1 MKKEH
6 KTLFVD
12 RCIKCGTSMKS
23 SNGTRNG
30 GMVTSVRIDSETIF
44 GTTCWQ
50 WSEQGTHNPLV
61 VGSIPT
67 GPTMKNILKS
77 LLMKNIVDG
86 FQDMK
91 EISMEDA
98 MRFYEEENIA
108 EVIWTIR

>member
-44 GTTCWQ
+44 GTTCW
-50 WSEQGTHNPLV
+50 HCFL
-61 VGSIPT
+61 GSPDNNK
-67 GPTMKNILKS
+67 GL
-77 LLMKNIVDG
+77 
-86 FQDMK
+86 
-91 EISMEDA
+91 
-98 MRFYEEENIA
+98 
-108 EVIWTIR
+108 

>member
-1 MKKEH
+1 MLA
-6 KTLFVD
+6 LFL
-12 RCIKCGTSMKS
+12 RKS
-23 SNGTRNG
+23 GQQQG
-30 GMVTSVRIDSETIF
+30 PVA
-44 GTTCWQ
+44 Q